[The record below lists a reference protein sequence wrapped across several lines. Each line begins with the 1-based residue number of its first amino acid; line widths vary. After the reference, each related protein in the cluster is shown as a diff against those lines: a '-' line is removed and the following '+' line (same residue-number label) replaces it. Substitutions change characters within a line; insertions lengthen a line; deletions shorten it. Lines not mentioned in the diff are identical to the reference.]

1 MKVLNKIKN
10 WLYAIEITI
19 SVIIVVLIFFIAPS
33 SNLWIRRKWTKMQR
47 WLIGYKIDVI
57 GSPDPRANMIIA
69 NHQSMLDIM
78 ALEEIHPA
86 NICWIAKKE
95 IEDLPFFGNIIR
107 VPKMISVDRK
117 DPKSL
122 PKIIKLAKERVSE
135 GRVIAIFPEGTR
147 GDGDKILKFKSG
159 ANIIANKLNLVVQPV
174 LIIGSRKIIDSKTI
188 SVNSG
193 SFKVIYMDIVDTSD
207 ENWLENT
214 RAKMQTLLAQN
225 LDK

>member
-1 MKVLNKIKN
+1 MKVLNKIKS
-10 WLYAIEITI
+10 WFYAIEITI

-107 VPKMISVDRK
+107 VPKMISIDRK
-117 DPKSL
+117 DPRSL
-122 PKIIKLAKERVSE
+122 PKIIKLAKERVSQ

-147 GDGDKILKFKSG
+147 SNGDKILKFKSG
-159 ANIIANKLNLVVQPV
+159 ANIIANKLNLIVQPV
-174 LIIGSRKIIDSKTI
+174 LIIGSRKIIDSKSI

-193 SFKVIYMDIVDTSD
+193 TVKIIYMDIVNTSD
-207 ENWLENT
+207 EKWLENT
-214 RAKMQTLLAQN
+214 REKMQTLLEDN
-225 LDK
+225 LNK

>member
-47 WLIGYKIDVI
+47 FLIGYKIDVI

-107 VPKMISVDRK
+107 VPKMISIDRK
-117 DPKSL
+117 DPRSL
-122 PKIIKLAKERVSE
+122 PKIIKLAKERISE

-147 GDGDKILKFKSG
+147 GDGSKILKFKSG

>member
-95 IEDLPFFGNIIR
+95 IEDLPFFGNIIKI
-107 VPKMISVDRK
+107 PKMISVDRK
-117 DPKSL
+117 DPRSL
-122 PKIIKLAKERVSE
+122 PKIIKLAKERISE

-147 GDGDKILKFKSG
+147 GDGSKILKFKSG

>member
-1 MKVLNKIKN
+1 MKVLNKIKS

-47 WLIGYKIDVI
+47 FLIGYKIDVI

-117 DPKSL
+117 DPRSL
-122 PKIIKLAKERVSE
+122 PKIIKLAKEKVSE

-147 GDGDKILKFKSG
+147 GDGSKILKFKNG
-159 ANIIANKLNLVVQPV
+159 ANIIANKLNLAVQPV

>member
-1 MKVLNKIKN
+1 MEVLNKIKS

-19 SVIIVVLIFFIAPS
+19 SVIIVVLIFFIVPS

-95 IEDLPFFGNIIR
+95 IEDLPFFGNVIR
-107 VPKMISVDRK
+107 IPKMISIDRK
-117 DPKSL
+117 DPRSL
-122 PKIIKLAKERVSE
+122 PKIIKLAKERVSQ

-147 GDGDKILKFKSG
+147 SNGDKILKFKSG

-174 LIIGSRKIIDSKTI
+174 LIIGSRKIIDSKSI

-193 SFKVIYMDIVDTSD
+193 TVKIIYMDIVNTSD
-207 ENWLENT
+207 EKWLENT
-214 RAKMQTLLAQN
+214 REKMQTLLEDN
-225 LDK
+225 LNK

>member
-1 MKVLNKIKN
+1 MKVLNKIKG

-107 VPKMISVDRK
+107 VPKMISIDRK
-117 DPKSL
+117 DPRSL
-122 PKIIKLAKERVSE
+122 PKIIKLAKERVSQ

-147 GDGDKILKFKSG
+147 SNGDKILKFKSG
-159 ANIIANKLNLVVQPV
+159 ANIIANKLNLIVQPV
-174 LIIGSRKIIDSKTI
+174 LIIGSRKIIDSKSI

-193 SFKVIYMDIVDTSD
+193 TVKIIYMDIVNTSD

-214 RAKMQTLLAQN
+214 REKMQTLLEHN
-225 LDK
+225 LNK

>member
-1 MKVLNKIKN
+1 MKVLNKIKG

-107 VPKMISVDRK
+107 VPKMISIDRK
-117 DPKSL
+117 DPRSL
-122 PKIIKLAKERVSE
+122 PKIIKLAKERVSQ

-147 GDGDKILKFKSG
+147 SNGDKILKFKSG
-159 ANIIANKLNLVVQPV
+159 ANIIANKLNLIVQPV
-174 LIIGSRKIIDSKTI
+174 LIIGSRKIIDSKSI

-193 SFKVIYMDIVDTSD
+193 TVKIIYMDIVNTSD

-214 RAKMQTLLAQN
+214 REKMQALLEDHLN
-225 LDK
+225 K

>member
-1 MKVLNKIKN
+1 MKVLNKIKS

-19 SVIIVVLIFFIAPS
+19 SVIIVVLIFFIVPS

-107 VPKMISVDRK
+107 VPKMISIDRK
-117 DPKSL
+117 DPRSL
-122 PKIIKLAKERVSE
+122 PKIIKLAKERVSQ

-147 GDGDKILKFKSG
+147 GNGDKILKFKSG

-174 LIIGSRKIIDSKTI
+174 LIIGSRKIIDSKSI

-193 SFKVIYMDIVDTSD
+193 TVKIIYMDIVNTSD
-207 ENWLENT
+207 EKWLENT
-214 RAKMQTLLAQN
+214 REKMQTLLEDN
-225 LDK
+225 LNK

>member
-117 DPKSL
+117 DPRSL
-122 PKIIKLAKERVSE
+122 PKIIKLAKERISE

-147 GDGDKILKFKSG
+147 SNGDKILKFKNG

>member
-117 DPKSL
+117 DPRSL
-122 PKIIKLAKERVSE
+122 PKIIKLAKERISE

-159 ANIIANKLNLVVQPV
+159 ANIIADKLNLVVQPV

-188 SVNSG
+188 SVHSG

>member
-1 MKVLNKIKN
+1 MKVLNKIKS

-19 SVIIVVLIFFIAPS
+19 SVIIVVLIFFIVPS

-47 WLIGYKIDVI
+47 WLIGYEIDVI

-95 IEDLPFFGNIIR
+95 IEDLPFFGNVIR
-107 VPKMISVDRK
+107 IPKMISIDRK
-117 DPKSL
+117 DPRSL
-122 PKIIKLAKERVSE
+122 PKIIKLAKERVSQ

-147 GDGDKILKFKSG
+147 GNGDKILKFKSG

-174 LIIGSRKIIDSKTI
+174 LIIGSRKIIDSKSI

-193 SFKVIYMDIVDTSD
+193 TVKIIYMDIVNTSD
-207 ENWLENT
+207 EKWLENT
-214 RAKMQTLLAQN
+214 REKMQTLLEDN
-225 LDK
+225 LNK

>member
-1 MKVLNKIKN
+1 MKVLNKIKG

-107 VPKMISVDRK
+107 VPKMISIDRK
-117 DPKSL
+117 DPRSL
-122 PKIIKLAKERVSE
+122 PKIIKLAKERVSQ

-147 GDGDKILKFKSG
+147 SNGDKILKFKSG
-159 ANIIANKLNLVVQPV
+159 ANIIANKLNLIVQPV
-174 LIIGSRKIIDSKTI
+174 LIIGSRRIIDSKSI

-193 SFKVIYMDIVDTSD
+193 TVKIIYMDIVNTSD
-207 ENWLENT
+207 EKWLENT
-214 RAKMQTLLAQN
+214 REKMQTLLEDHLN
-225 LDK
+225 K

>member
-1 MKVLNKIKN
+1 MKVLNKIKS

-19 SVIIVVLIFFIAPS
+19 SVIIVVLICLIAPS

-47 WLIGYKIDVI
+47 FLIGYKIDVI
-57 GSPDPRANMIIA
+57 GNPDPRANMIIA

-107 VPKMISVDRK
+107 VPKMISIDRK
-117 DPKSL
+117 DPRSL
-122 PKIIKLAKERVSE
+122 PKIIKLAKERISE

>member
-1 MKVLNKIKN
+1 MKVLNKIKG

-95 IEDLPFFGNIIR
+95 IEDLPFFGNVIR
-107 VPKMISVDRK
+107 IPKMISIDRK
-117 DPKSL
+117 DPRSL
-122 PKIIKLAKERVSE
+122 PKIIKLAKERVSQ

-147 GDGDKILKFKSG
+147 SNGDKILKFKSG
-159 ANIIANKLNLVVQPV
+159 ANIIANKLNLIVQPV
-174 LIIGSRKIIDSKTI
+174 LIIGSRKIIDSKSI

-193 SFKVIYMDIVDTSD
+193 TVKIIYMDIVNTSE

-214 RAKMQTLLAQN
+214 REKMQALLEDN
-225 LDK
+225 LNK

>member
-1 MKVLNKIKN
+1 MKILNKIKN
-10 WLYAIEITI
+10 WLYAAAILLSI
-19 SVIIVVLIFFIAPS
+19 VIVVLIFYVAPS
-33 SNLWIRRKWTKMQR
+33 HNLLVRRKWARSVKF
-47 WLIGYKIDVI
+47 LIRYKIDRV
-57 GSPDPRANMIIA
+57 GTPDPRANMIIA
-69 NHQSMLDIM
+69 NHQSMLDII
-78 ALEEIHPA
+78 ALEDIYPG

-95 IEDLPFFGNIIR
+95 IGDIPFFGNTIK

-117 DPKSL
+117 DPRSL

-147 GDGDKILKFKSG
+147 GDGSKILKFKSG
-159 ANIIANKLNLVVQPV
+159 ANIIADKLNLVVQPV

-188 SVNSG
+188 SVHSG

>member
-1 MKVLNKIKN
+1 MKVLNKIKG

-47 WLIGYKIDVI
+47 WLIGYNIDVI

-107 VPKMISVDRK
+107 VPKMISIDRK
-117 DPKSL
+117 DPRSL
-122 PKIIKLAKERVSE
+122 PKIIKLAKERVSQ

-147 GDGDKILKFKSG
+147 SNGDKILKFKSG
-159 ANIIANKLNLVVQPV
+159 ANIIANKLNLIVQPV
-174 LIIGSRKIIDSKTI
+174 LIIGSRKIIDSKSI

-193 SFKVIYMDIVDTSD
+193 TVKIIYMDIVNTSD

-214 RAKMQTLLAQN
+214 REKMQTLLEDN
-225 LDK
+225 LNK

>member
-1 MKVLNKIKN
+1 MKVLNKIKS

-19 SVIIVVLIFFIAPS
+19 SVIIVVLIFFIVPS

-107 VPKMISVDRK
+107 VPKMISIDRK
-117 DPKSL
+117 DPRSL
-122 PKIIKLAKERVSE
+122 PKIIKLAKERVSQ

-147 GDGDKILKFKSG
+147 GNGDKILKFKSG

-174 LIIGSRKIIDSKTI
+174 LIIGSRKIIDSKSI

-193 SFKVIYMDIVDTSD
+193 TVKIIYMDIVNTSD
-207 ENWLENT
+207 EKWLENT
-214 RAKMQTLLAQN
+214 REKMQTLLEDN
-225 LDK
+225 LTK

>member
-1 MKVLNKIKN
+1 MKVLNKIKS

-19 SVIIVVLIFFIAPS
+19 SVIIVVLICLIAPS

-47 WLIGYKIDVI
+47 FLIGYKIDVI

-107 VPKMISVDRK
+107 VPKMISIDRK
-117 DPKSL
+117 DPRSL
-122 PKIIKLAKERVSE
+122 PKIIKLAKERISE

-147 GDGDKILKFKSG
+147 SNGDKILKFKSG

>member
-1 MKVLNKIKN
+1 MKALNKIKS

-19 SVIIVVLIFFIAPS
+19 SVIIVVLIFFIVPS

-95 IEDLPFFGNIIR
+95 IEDLPFFGNVIR
-107 VPKMISVDRK
+107 IPKMISIDRK
-117 DPKSL
+117 DPRSL
-122 PKIIKLAKERVSE
+122 PKIIKLAKERVSQ

-147 GDGDKILKFKSG
+147 SNGDKILKFKSG
-159 ANIIANKLNLVVQPV
+159 ANIIANKLNLIVQPV
-174 LIIGSRKIIDSKTI
+174 LIIGSRKIIDSKSI

-193 SFKVIYMDIVDTSD
+193 TVKIIYMDIVNTSD
-207 ENWLENT
+207 EKWLENT
-214 RAKMQTLLAQN
+214 REKMQTLLEDN
-225 LDK
+225 LNK

>member
-19 SVIIVVLIFFIAPS
+19 SVIIVVLICLIAPS

-95 IEDLPFFGNIIR
+95 IEDLPFFGNIIKI
-107 VPKMISVDRK
+107 PKMISVDRK
-117 DPKSL
+117 DPRSL

-147 GDGDKILKFKSG
+147 SNGDKILKFKSG

>member
-117 DPKSL
+117 DPRSL
-122 PKIIKLAKERVSE
+122 PKIIKLAKEKVSE

-159 ANIIANKLNLVVQPV
+159 ANIIADKLNLVVQPV

-188 SVNSG
+188 SVHSG

>member
-47 WLIGYKIDVI
+47 FLIGYKIDVI

-117 DPKSL
+117 DPRSL

-147 GDGDKILKFKSG
+147 SNGDKILKFKSG

>member
-1 MKVLNKIKN
+1 MKILNKIKN
-10 WLYAIEITI
+10 WLYALEIVIT
-19 SVIIVVLIFFIAPS
+19 VIIVVLIFFIAPS

-107 VPKMISVDRK
+107 VPKMISIDRK
-117 DPKSL
+117 DPRSL
-122 PKIIKLAKERVSE
+122 PKIIKLAKERVSQ

-147 GDGDKILKFKSG
+147 GNGDKILKFKSG

-174 LIIGSRKIIDSKTI
+174 LIIGSRKIIDSKSI

-193 SFKVIYMDIVDTSD
+193 TVKIIYMDIVNTSD
-207 ENWLENT
+207 EKWLENT
-214 RAKMQTLLAQN
+214 REKMQTLLEDN
-225 LDK
+225 LNK

>member
-1 MKVLNKIKN
+1 MKVLNKIKS

-19 SVIIVVLIFFIAPS
+19 SVIIVVLIFFIVPS

-86 NICWIAKKE
+86 NICKKKKKE
-95 IEDLPFFGNIIR
+95 IEDLPFFGNVIR
-107 VPKMISVDRK
+107 IPKMISIDRK
-117 DPKSL
+117 DPRSL
-122 PKIIKLAKERVSE
+122 PKIIKLAKERVSQ

-147 GDGDKILKFKSG
+147 SNGDKILKFKSG

-174 LIIGSRKIIDSKTI
+174 LIIGSRKIIDSKSI

-193 SFKVIYMDIVDTSD
+193 TVKIIYMDIVNTSD
-207 ENWLENT
+207 EKWLENT
-214 RAKMQTLLAQN
+214 REKMQTLLEDN
-225 LDK
+225 LNK

>member
-47 WLIGYKIDVI
+47 FLIGYKIDVI

-107 VPKMISVDRK
+107 VPKMISIDRK
-117 DPKSL
+117 DPRSL
-122 PKIIKLAKERVSE
+122 PKIIKLAKERISE

-147 GDGDKILKFKSG
+147 SNGDKILKFKSG

-188 SVNSG
+188 SVHSG

>member
-117 DPKSL
+117 DPRSL

>member
-1 MKVLNKIKN
+1 MKVLNKIKG

-107 VPKMISVDRK
+107 VPKMISIDRK
-117 DPKSL
+117 DPRSL
-122 PKIIKLAKERVSE
+122 PKIIKLAKERVSQ

-147 GDGDKILKFKSG
+147 SNGDKILKFKSG
-159 ANIIANKLNLVVQPV
+159 ANIIANKLNLIVQPV
-174 LIIGSRKIIDSKTI
+174 LIIGSRRIIDSKSI

-193 SFKVIYMDIVDTSD
+193 TVKIIYMDIVNTSD
-207 ENWLENT
+207 EKWLENT
-214 RAKMQTLLAQN
+214 REKMQTLLEDN
-225 LDK
+225 LNK